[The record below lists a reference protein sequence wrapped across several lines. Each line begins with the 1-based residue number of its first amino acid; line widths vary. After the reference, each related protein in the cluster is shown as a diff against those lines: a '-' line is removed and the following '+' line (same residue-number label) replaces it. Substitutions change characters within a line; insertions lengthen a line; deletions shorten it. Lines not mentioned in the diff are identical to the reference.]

1 MTQSTL
7 PQFVQLTI
15 QGEDAAK
22 FLQGQLT
29 SDVTK
34 LGLSYQATALSN
46 LKGRIDFG
54 LWIKKQEE

>member
-1 MTQSTL
+1 MTQSSLSTLSSAL
-7 PQFVQLTI
+7 PQFAQLTL
-15 QGEDAAK
+15 QGEDEEK
-22 FLQGQLT
+22 FLHGQLT

-54 LWIKKQEE
+54 L